1 MSSIYAIAPISVF
14 HHHGYTP
21 TIILSHHI
29 TSHLS
34 LCLPPIVLTNCS
46 NNHYVWGATL
56 LHFHG
61 YTPIITPTTISL
73 ATHHHYSLAS
83 PSPYCHYNIIMV
95 FPFVS
100 PSHIPSAIAL
110 ISYSII
116 VSSHYVLGYI
126 IACVYTVVSSQLCHC
141 HYPVTHPYLITDTV
155 TYSHHA
161 YIAMVIWVTTHVS
174 ILPMQEIPV
183 INQLS
188 IQPGGG
194 GNMVGQLH
202 FPVHCPHLHP
212 ASGSESLNSCIF
224 CCMCSWTP
232 PGECP

>member
-14 HHHGYTP
+14 HHHGYAP

-34 LCLPPIVLTNCS
+34 LSLPPIVLTNCS
-46 NNHYVWGATL
+46 NNHYMWGAML

-61 YTPIITPTTISL
+61 YTPIITPTTILL

-83 PSPYCHYNIIMV
+83 PSPYCHCNIIMV

-161 YIAMVIWVTTHVS
+161 YIAMVIWVTTRSHQCRKS
-174 ILPMQEIPV
+174 Q
-183 INQLS
+183 
-188 IQPGGG
+188 
-194 GNMVGQLH
+194 
-202 FPVHCPHLHP
+202 
-212 ASGSESLNSCIF
+212 
-224 CCMCSWTP
+224 
-232 PGECP
+232 